1 MALFSAIQ
9 VETGQP
15 LGPPDGR
22 YLIRPG
28 EGQPPTHVLVFA
40 GLQVT
45 VISVAEPLADE
56 RGAAEWMR
64 GAGEEALGVA
74 LGVLDRTLHAFRQI
88 VADPSIAAPG
98 RRQLVRASAGYGDGD
113 TLSEGRLVQSR
124 ELAPPR
130 TPRFQRRSKVLEP
143 QARLAAALAGRE
155 PPLVCAE
162 LALRAG
168 QDLESG
174 RTREAALGTMIA
186 LDAAVTELSLD
197 AQALVLAARIQ
208 ELRSLRAGVVAAAQ
222 TALSGPL
229 SQAEVETVHAALA
242 RTEAALRARAVAN
255 A

>member
-1 MALFSAIQ
+1 MARFSAIQ

-28 EGQPPTHVLVFA
+28 EGQAPSHVLVFA
-40 GLQVT
+40 GREVT
-45 VISVAEPLADE
+45 IISVAEPLSDE
-56 RGAAEWMR
+56 RAAAAWMK
-64 GAGEEALGVA
+64 GAGEAELAVA
-74 LGVLDRTLHAFRQI
+74 LGVLDRTMHAFRQI
-88 VADPSIAAPG
+88 VADPAVSGPS
-98 RRQLVRASAGYGDGD
+98 RRQLVVARAGYGNGD
-113 TLSEGRLVQSR
+113 KLSEGRLDDSR
-124 ELAPPR
+124 ELAAPR
-130 TPRFQRRSKVLEP
+130 EPRFQRRSKVLEP

-168 QDLESG
+168 HDLESG
-174 RTREAALGTMIA
+174 RPREAALGTMIA
-186 LDAAVTELSLD
+186 LDAAITELSLD
-197 AQALVLAARIQ
+197 SQAHALRERID
-208 ELRSLRAGVVAAAQ
+208 ELRSLRAGIVAAAQ

-229 SQAEVETVHAALA
+229 SRGETETVDSALA

>member
-1 MALFSAIQ
+1 MARFCAIQ

-28 EGQPPTHVLVFA
+28 EGQPPSHVLVFA
-40 GLQVT
+40 GREVT
-45 VISVAEPLADE
+45 IISVEEPLGDE
-56 RGAAEWMR
+56 RAAASWLK
-64 GAGEEALGVA
+64 GAGEAELSAA
-74 LGVLDRTLHAFRQI
+74 LGVLDRTMHAFRQI
-88 VADPSIAAPG
+88 VADPAVSGPG
-98 RRQLVRASAGYGDGD
+98 RRQLVVARAGYGDGD
-113 TLSEGRLVQSR
+113 QLSEGRLDESR

-130 TPRFQRRSKVLEP
+130 EPRFQRRSKVLEP

-168 QDLESG
+168 HDLESG

-186 LDAAVTELSLD
+186 LDAAITELSLD
-197 AQALVLAARIQ
+197 SRADVLLKRID

-229 SQAEVETVHAALA
+229 SDAEGAIVDAALA